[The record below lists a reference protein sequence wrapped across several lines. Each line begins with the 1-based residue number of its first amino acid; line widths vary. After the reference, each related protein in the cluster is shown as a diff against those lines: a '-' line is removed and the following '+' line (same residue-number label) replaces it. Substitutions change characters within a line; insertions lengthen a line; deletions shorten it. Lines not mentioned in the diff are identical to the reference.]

1 MADERIIVSRNKLE
15 AIVAA
20 LKEKTGEE
28 DGYTLDQMP
37 DAIRAISGGGGG
49 YADGILTQV
58 IVMPKPI
65 ITADW
70 TWIQ

>member
-1 MADERIIVSRNKLE
+1 MTNKVIITKSKLNNIGD
-15 AIVAA
+15 AIRDR
-20 LKEKTGEE
+20 LDSTTK
-28 DGYTLDQMP
+28 YTLDEMP
-37 DAIRAISGGGGG
+37 DKIRSISGGGGG
-49 YADGILTQV
+49 GGADGILTQV